1 MPLSGRRRRPSPNA
15 PNSESASPA
24 AAGRITA
31 ITGQARDPE
40 RLNVYLDGE
49 FAFGL
54 DREVALREGL
64 HVGDELDATRTG
76 ALRAQD
82 EIARATNAALVF
94 LGYRAR
100 SEREV
105 RDRLGQKGYPP
116 ETITAV
122 VERLNGW
129 GYLNDADFA
138 RFWTENRAQHKPRGR
153 RLLEQ
158 ELRFKGVAP
167 EVVRE
172 TLDEAELDD
181 ETTALALARDRLRRG
196 TGADLD
202 PETQRRRL
210 AGFLARRGYDY
221 DVVRRVMKQ
230 VFQDEP
236 EEDEGSHE

>member
-1 MPLSGRRRRPSPNA
+1 MSLSRRRRPLPKSTS
-15 PNSESASPA
+15 SESGSATES
-24 AAGRITA
+24 GQITA

-40 RLNVYLDGE
+40 RLNIHLDGQ

-64 HVGDELDATRTG
+64 SIGDELDAARVKT
-76 ALRAQD
+76 LRAQD
-82 EIARATNAALVF
+82 EIARATNAALIF

-105 RDRLGQKGYPP
+105 RDRLNQKGYPP
-116 ETITAV
+116 ETVAAV
-122 VERLNGW
+122 IERLNGW

-138 RFWTENRAQHKPRGR
+138 RFWTENRVQHKPRGR

-172 TLDEAELDD
+172 TLDEAELDED
-181 ETTALALARDRLRRG
+181 AAALELARDRIRRG
-196 TGADLD
+196 TGSDLE
-202 PETQRRRL
+202 PEVLRRRL
-210 AGFLARRGYDY
+210 AGFLGRRGYDY

-230 VFQDEP
+230 LF
-236 EEDEGSHE
+236 EEDEADA

>member
-1 MPLSGRRRRPSPNA
+1 MSWSGRRRRPLPKA
-15 PNSESASPA
+15 ATTETKPAIESGQISD
-24 AAGRITA
+24 

-40 RLNVYLDGE
+40 RLNVYLDGQ
-49 FAFGL
+49 FAFGI
-54 DREVALREGL
+54 DREVAVREGL
-64 HVGDELDATRTG
+64 RIGDELDPARVR

-105 RDRLGQKGYPP
+105 RDRLSQKGYPP
-116 ETITAV
+116 ETVAAV
-122 VERLNGW
+122 IERLNGW

-138 RFWTENRAQHKPRGR
+138 RFWTENRVQHKPRGR

-172 TLDEAELDD
+172 TLDEAELDE
-181 ETTALALARDRLRRG
+181 ETAALELARDRLRRD
-196 TGADLD
+196 ASSSLE
-202 PETQRRRL
+202 PEVQRRRL

-221 DVVRRVMKQ
+221 DVVRRVMKRL
-230 VFQDEP
+230 FDGDEAL
-236 EEDEGSHE
+236 DEA